1 MSAIHGDPA
10 LLWDLYSVISDA
22 RAEVSEG
29 CQDMERTLEVL
40 GDRIK
45 KAQKAAVN
53 TREDLNSQLKEI
65 GRKKSI
71 AEEEERSTRGL
82 EAEEDEIRTQLKAL
96 DEKETSLQTNRK
108 ETARY
113 QEQFAAKKKEC
124 VNALRTGA
132 RKVNEYIKILER
144 LLLEEDFKQYQASA
158 GGSVPGDH
166 GGQYRSMSFRG
177 ITFYCNDNEVD
188 PQKTD
193 GRGRTNLARMAQGLA
208 PVGSDGLPVNLH
220 HMQQSATGTVMELSA
235 TRHTQNHQQ
244 LHPNTSNIPSG
255 INRSTF
261 AVLKSAY
268 WKRRAAFIQM
278 SM

>member
-45 KAQKAAVN
+45 KAQKAAVS

-96 DEKETSLQTNRK
+96 DEKETALQTNRK

-235 TRHTQNHQQ
+235 TRLSLIH
-244 LHPNTSNIPSG
+244 I
-255 INRSTF
+255 
-261 AVLKSAY
+261 
-268 WKRRAAFIQM
+268 
-278 SM
+278 

>member
-82 EAEEDEIRTQLKAL
+82 EAEEDEIRT
-96 DEKETSLQTNRK
+96 S
-108 ETARY
+108 
-113 QEQFAAKKKEC
+113 
-124 VNALRTGA
+124 
-132 RKVNEYIKILER
+132 
-144 LLLEEDFKQYQASA
+144 
-158 GGSVPGDH
+158 
-166 GGQYRSMSFRG
+166 
-177 ITFYCNDNEVD
+177 
-188 PQKTD
+188 
-193 GRGRTNLARMAQGLA
+193 
-208 PVGSDGLPVNLH
+208 
-220 HMQQSATGTVMELSA
+220 
-235 TRHTQNHQQ
+235 
-244 LHPNTSNIPSG
+244 
-255 INRSTF
+255 
-261 AVLKSAY
+261 
-268 WKRRAAFIQM
+268 
-278 SM
+278 